1 MWHWSV
7 LYCTHQYHNDKSKTS
22 KSARFKFK
30 DFSKKGFFKYFQAPY
45 LFSSTFKGLEVF
57 IPNSSIFND
66 FSSMLWNHLPEAVGG
81 RWRNVDS
88 QSADDTAQFD
98 VQYKPSVGH
107 FLHCTPD
114 VPVVRCLLEV
124 ARLRD
129 LVNKLQQLLTH
140 RHWPTT
146 QRQLYRHCLSQ
157 FSCREWT
164 FALLSSDLPDDSD
177 NIIRIIA
184 ILSTMTQV
192 LFVSIF
198 ILRMKICF
206 IIIRSAWWRW

>member
-57 IPNSSIFND
+57 IPNSSIFKD

-140 RHWPTT
+140 RYRPTT

-157 FSCREWT
+157 LPSVLWRCLLGGRKGIRPVKNWAVGCWHGYLSGARCRLAYGPADAT
-164 FALLSSDLPDDSD
+164 ASHCLML
-177 NIIRIIA
+177 
-184 ILSTMTQV
+184 Q
-192 LFVSIF
+192 
-198 ILRMKICF
+198 
-206 IIIRSAWWRW
+206 